1 MIQLSLKVIPNA
13 SKDEVVG
20 FVGESL
26 KVKVRAHREK
36 GKANK
41 AVIQLLCKV
50 LNIPKNSIVIV
61 SGVTSSIKIIEIENV
76 SKELI
81 GALLGAKH

>member
-61 SGVTSSIKIIEIENV
+61 SGATSSIKIIEIENV
-76 SKELI
+76 DQESI
-81 GALLGAKH
+81 GTLLGAKD

>member
-1 MIQLSLKVIPNA
+1 LIQLSLKVIPNA

-26 KVKVRAHREK
+26 KVRAHREK

-41 AVIQLLCKV
+41 AIIQLLCKV

-76 SKELI
+76 SKEPI
-81 GALLGAKH
+81 GALLGAKD

>member
-76 SKELI
+76 DQESI
-81 GALLGAKH
+81 GTLLGAKD

>member
-1 MIQLSLKVIPNA
+1 MIRLSLKVIANA

-20 FVGESL
+20 FIGDSL
-26 KVKVRAHREK
+26 KVKVQSHREK

-41 AVIQLLCKV
+41 AVVQLLCKV

-61 SGVTSSIKIIEIENV
+61 SGTTSSNKIVDVSNV
-76 SKELI
+76 TQETIDSLFILK
-81 GALLGAKH
+81 K

>member
-1 MIQLSLKVIPNA
+1 LIQLSLKVIPNA

-20 FVGESL
+20 FIGESL

-61 SGVTSSIKIIEIENV
+61 SGATSSIKIIEIENV
-76 SKELI
+76 DQESI
-81 GALLGAKH
+81 GTLLGAKD

>member
-1 MIQLSLKVIPNA
+1 MIQLSLKVIPSA

-20 FVGESL
+20 FIGESL

-76 SKELI
+76 SKEPI
-81 GALLGAKH
+81 GALLGAKD

>member
-26 KVKVRAHREK
+26 KVRAHREK

-41 AVIQLLCKV
+41 AIIQLLCKV